1 MRKSASKK
9 AFDIFNYTFLTLLG
23 LLCLMPFVNLFAIS
37 LSKASYVEA
46 GYVTVYPKGF
56 TLTSYK
62 FVLENDKFWT
72 SFLNSVE
79 RLAIGLP
86 LNMIV
91 LILTAYPLSKT
102 NEEFAARTK
111 FSWFFVF
118 TMMFT
123 GGLIPTYLVVM
134 KMGMLNSIWSL
145 VLPNVLSVSNMILLM
160 NFLRSIPKEM
170 EEAAKIDGGGIFKIL
185 VFIVLPVAKPGLAT
199 VALFRIVSHWN
210 SWFDGMIYM
219 KSSVNYPLQ
228 TYLRTLVVDFEAV
241 ISESV
246 RGHGELLAMM
256 NARTGRAA
264 QLFIATVPII
274 MVYPFLSKY
283 FTTGLVMG
291 SVKG

>member
-1 MRKSASKK
+1 MKKSASKI

-23 LLCLMPFVNLFAIS
+23 LLCLMPFINLFAIS
-37 LSKASYVEA
+37 LSKSTFVEA
-46 GYVTVYPKGF
+46 GYVTLYPRGF

-72 SFLNSVE
+72 SFFNSIK
-79 RLAIGLP
+79 RLGIGLP

-91 LILTAYPLSKT
+91 LILTAFPLSKSKD
-102 NEEFAARTK
+102 EFVARNV
-111 FSWFFVF
+111 FSWFFIF

-134 KMGMLNSIWSL
+134 KLGLINSIWSL

-170 EEAAKIDGGGIFKIL
+170 EEAAKIDGGGVFKIL
-185 VFIVLPVAKPGLAT
+185 AFIVLPVAKPGLAT

-264 QLFIATVPII
+264 QLFIATIPII
-274 MVYPFLSKY
+274 MVYPFLSRY
-283 FTTGLVMG
+283 FTSGLVMG

>member
-1 MRKSASKK
+1 MKKSASKI

-23 LLCLMPFVNLFAIS
+23 LLCLMPFINLFAIS
-37 LSKASYVEA
+37 LSKSTFVEA
-46 GYVTVYPKGF
+46 GYVTLYPRGF

-72 SFLNSVE
+72 SFFNSIK
-79 RLAIGLP
+79 RLGIGLP

-91 LILTAYPLSKT
+91 LILTAFPLSKSKD
-102 NEEFAARTK
+102 EFAARNV
-111 FSWFFVF
+111 FSWFFIF

-134 KMGMLNSIWSL
+134 KLGLINSIWSL

-170 EEAAKIDGGGIFKIL
+170 EEAAKIDGGGVFKIL
-185 VFIVLPVAKPGLAT
+185 AFIVLPVAKPGLAT

-264 QLFIATVPII
+264 QLFIATIPII
-274 MVYPFLSKY
+274 MVYPFLSRY
-283 FTTGLVMG
+283 FTSGLVMG